1 MAAVLEKKEEVK
13 EEPKVYTYL
22 DLIKFE
28 NPQAYSSLGKMPL
41 SNKTSA
47 PLFSFGSADRSS

>member
-1 MAAVLEKKEEVK
+1 MAAVLEKKEEIK

-28 NPQAYSSLGKMPL
+28 NP
-41 SNKTSA
+41 
-47 PLFSFGSADRSS
+47 